1 MRKPAIIAS
10 IITGSAVILAA
21 LIGIYPHIGNQQ
33 SEAVVAGI
41 VVDESTKKG
50 IGQATIV
57 IAGRTEQYTTE
68 DSGNFRIDL
77 QTGAPK
83 RLRLHISKL
92 GFEPLDISVAPSESL
107 YLQLRKQ

>member
-1 MRKPAIIAS
+1 MRKPAVIAS
-10 IITGSAVILAA
+10 IIAGTAVIVAA
-21 LIGIYPHIGNQQ
+21 LIGIYPHIRNQQ

-41 VVDESTKKG
+41 VVDQSTKKG
-50 IGQATIV
+50 IGQATIT

-83 RLRLHISKL
+83 RLRLHVSKP
-92 GFEPLDISVAPSESL
+92 GFEPLDMSVAPSEGL